1 MQSLTK
7 LSVTVSIWCIVLSN
21 VNSKPTPEVD
31 SSPVSL
37 QCSGSTSSQCVNE
50 QCTVSCSDGQ
60 QVQLRCSGGSVSI
73 NSNNVGGQSSSVQAE
88 CGKKIK
94 FRSCFPYC
102 GGESVIEEDDDV
114 VKADSGLRTVPA
126 GPISQKDESLTS
138 SSSSVVRSSSSSSSS
153 TFSSS
158 SSFDPGPSTS
168 SSSRFVPIPS
178 SSSSSGFSSATTNS
192 VSSPRNPGF
201 FPLNPFV
208 NYYTPFAGFPFNQAA
223 VPNFIAFNPF

>member
-1 MQSLTK
+1 MGHNNMQSLTK
-7 LSVTVSIWCIVLSN
+7 LTVSATIWCFVLSN
-21 VNSKPTPEVD
+21 VNSKPIPEVD

-114 VKADSGLRTVPA
+114 VTADSGSRTVPA
-126 GPISQKDESLTS
+126 GPISQNDESLTS
-138 SSSSVVRSSSSSSSS
+138 SSSSVVRSSSSGSSS
-153 TFSSS
+153 TFISS
-158 SSFDPGPSTS
+158 
-168 SSSRFVPIPS
+168 PS
-178 SSSSSGFSSATTNS
+178 SSSS
-192 VSSPRNPGF
+192 
-201 FPLNPFV
+201 
-208 NYYTPFAGFPFNQAA
+208 
-223 VPNFIAFNPF
+223 

>member
-1 MQSLTK
+1 MG
-7 LSVTVSIWCIVLSN
+7 
-21 VNSKPTPEVD
+21 NSKPTPEVD

-60 QVQLRCSGGSVSI
+60 QVQLSCSGGSVSI
-73 NSNNVGGQSSSVQAE
+73 NSNNVGGESSSVQAE

-114 VKADSGLRTVPA
+114 VTADSGSRTVPA
-126 GPISQKDESLTS
+126 GPISQNDESLTS

-153 TFSSS
+153 TFISKPSSSSSSS
-158 SSFDPGPSTS
+158 SSFDSGPSTS
-168 SSSRFVPIPS
+168 SGSRIVPIPS

-223 VPNFIAFNPF
+223 VPNFIAFNPFAG

>member
-1 MQSLTK
+1 MGHNNMQSLTK
-7 LSVTVSIWCIVLSN
+7 LTVSATILCNVLSN

-73 NSNNVGGQSSSVQAE
+73 NSNNVGGQGSSVQAE

-114 VKADSGLRTVPA
+114 VTADSGSRTVPA
-126 GPISQKDESLTS
+126 GPISQNDESS

-153 TFSSS
+153 TFISSPSSSSSSS
-158 SSFDPGPSTS
+158 SSFDSAPSSSSS
-168 SSSRFVPIPS
+168 SSSRFVP
-178 SSSSSGFSSATTNS
+178 
-192 VSSPRNPGF
+192 
-201 FPLNPFV
+201 
-208 NYYTPFAGFPFNQAA
+208 
-223 VPNFIAFNPF
+223 

>member
-7 LSVTVSIWCIVLSN
+7 LTVTATILCIVLSN

-126 GPISQKDESLTS
+126 GPISQNDESLTS

-153 TFSSS
+153 TFISSPSSSSSSS
-158 SSFDPGPSTS
+158 SSFDSA
-168 SSSRFVPIPS
+168 PS

>member
-114 VKADSGLRTVPA
+114 VTADSGSRTVPA
-126 GPISQKDESLTS
+126 GPISQNDESLTS

-153 TFSSS
+153 TFISSPSSSSSSS
-158 SSFDPGPSTS
+158 SSFDSA
-168 SSSRFVPIPS
+168 PS

-201 FPLNPFV
+201 F
-208 NYYTPFAGFPFNQAA
+208 
-223 VPNFIAFNPF
+223 